1 MYCRYCGRQTKSDA
15 TVCDA
20 CLKKQNKNGRI
31 KNKRTPI
38 ILASVLLL
46 VLIVVAFI
54 IFICQAK
61 NRASNLFANGLDS
74 LIITRETSGTDDI
87 GTKIANE
94 LIEGISYEIQSIRED
109 EAVIVVTAPNIRALY
124 KQILK
129 EQGDTVPSTAEEYQN
144 LMDEILSRVDEE
156 MRKGSYDY
164 LITEITVCL
173 NDDGEIEMS
182 YELLDAF
189 YGGLLTL
196 QEELVSEYIGG
207 DGQ

>member
-1 MYCRYCGRQTKSDA
+1 MYCRYCGKDTHSNA
-15 TVCDA
+15 TVCDV
-20 CLKKQNKNGRI
+20 CLKKQKKNGRI
-31 KNKRTPI
+31 KNKRTQI

-46 VLIVVAFI
+46 VLIVVSI
-54 IFICQAK
+54 IFICQVQ
-61 NRASNLFANGLDS
+61 NRASNLVANGLDS
-74 LIITRETSGTDDI
+74 LIIAREPSSTDDI

-94 LIEGISYEIQSIRED
+94 LIEGVSYEIQSIRED

-144 LMDEILSRVDEE
+144 LMNEILSQVDEE
-156 MRKGSYDY
+156 MRNGNYDY
-164 LITEITVCL
+164 LITEITVYL
-173 NDDGEIEMS
+173 DDDGEIEMS

-196 QEELVSEYIGG
+196 QEELVGEYIGG